1 MKPIR
6 SLCLAVLAAALP
18 LAASAQHDPGPGKPP
33 VVDLKPPP
41 GSATPQAEGHAGP
54 DGPSK
59 GGMSHKGMDAN
70 GDGMLSRDEFMRHH
84 ELMYDR
90 MEKTPDGQVDMKK
103 MHSRGGAHR

>member
-1 MKPIR
+1 MNTVR
-6 SLCLAVLAAALP
+6 SLCAAVLAAALP
-18 LAASAQHDPGPGKPP
+18 FAVCAQHEPGQGKPP

-41 GSATPQAEGHAGP
+41 GSATPQAKGHAGP
-54 DGPSK
+54 DGARK
-59 GGMSHKGMDAN
+59 GGMSHEGMDAN

-103 MHSRGGAHR
+103 MHSHGGTHR